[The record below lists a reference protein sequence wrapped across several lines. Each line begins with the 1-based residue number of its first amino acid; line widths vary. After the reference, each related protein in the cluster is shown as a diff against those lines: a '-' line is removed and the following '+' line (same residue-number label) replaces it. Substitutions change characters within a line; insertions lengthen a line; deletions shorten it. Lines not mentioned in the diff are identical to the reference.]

1 MIPTILIGL
10 LVAAAF
16 FAIVG
21 KGIYNRRHHKGGC
34 SACGG
39 QLRRLPRLR
48 GDSDQNPPEVTAG
61 SIDHTR
67 AILSLS
73 KKGAPACKG
82 RRPFFGEKQ
91 TGQAGSFGFRPA
103 LFSCAPWE
111 ESAKALYS
119 CTLMMTFIVVSRF
132 SSMYW

>member
-39 QLRRLPRLR
+39 SC
-48 GDSDQNPPEVTAG
+48 GGCGVTV
-61 SIDHTR
+61 T
-67 AILSLS
+67 
-73 KKGAPACKG
+73 KTPQK
-82 RRPFFGEKQ
+82 
-91 TGQAGSFGFRPA
+91 
-103 LFSCAPWE
+103 
-111 ESAKALYS
+111 
-119 CTLMMTFIVVSRF
+119 
-132 SSMYW
+132 

>member
-39 QLRRLPRLR
+39 SCGGCHGCGVTVTKTPR
-48 GDSDQNPPEVTAG
+48 SDCRFHRPYASN
-61 SIDHTR
+61 
-67 AILSLS
+67 SLS
-73 KKGAPACKG
+73 
-82 RRPFFGEKQ
+82 F
-91 TGQAGSFGFRPA
+91 
-103 LFSCAPWE
+103 
-111 ESAKALYS
+111 
-119 CTLMMTFIVVSRF
+119 
-132 SSMYW
+132 